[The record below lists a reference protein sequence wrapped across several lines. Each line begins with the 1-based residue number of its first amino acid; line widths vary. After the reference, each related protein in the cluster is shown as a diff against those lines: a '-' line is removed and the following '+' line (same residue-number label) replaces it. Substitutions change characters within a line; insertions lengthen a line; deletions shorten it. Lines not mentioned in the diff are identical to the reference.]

1 MGGNGYL
8 GNTKVGYFHSLND
21 KTQLGASVS
30 KNLEDANSKPKFEL
44 GVNGKCTDKFSSRV
58 KVSSLFQ
65 LDQCGKFSLSMK
77 YVFDKLLTLTGSMEM
92 NCASGKCPIDY
103 KNYYFTPFGY
113 QLDFNY

>member
-1 MGGNGYL
+1 M
-8 GNTKVGYFHSLND
+8 
-21 KTQLGASVS
+21 
-30 KNLEDANSKPKFEL
+30 NLEDANSKPKFEL
-44 GVNGKCTDKFSSRV
+44 GVNGKCTDKLSSRV

-92 NCASGKCPIDY
+92 NCATGKCPIDY